1 MSDTLISVRN
11 VSKAYRIW
19 ESPSTRLTSLLLE
32 IVAGILPGS
41 LGDALRRQAAR
52 HCRDF
57 WALKDVSFELRKGES
72 VGIIGRNGSGKS
84 TLLQLVTGTLQ
95 PTSGTVE
102 VNGRVAALLE
112 LGSGFNPEFTGREN
126 VYLNGAVL
134 GLTRA
139 QVDDRFASIAE
150 FADIGEYID
159 EPVKTY
165 SSGMMVRLAF
175 AVAFSVEPEILIVD
189 EALSVGDIFF
199 QQKCFKRVHEMLEKG
214 VSLLLVSHDTAAVQ
228 NLCAHALLLV
238 KGEQRFL
245 GLPEEAVSRYFAF
258 SEPKADGGTGRVLD
272 HQATGQREPLLALM
286 EANNIASQARSVHGA
301 QEIFIEKL
309 TILNA
314 KQVPARDFKVGETM
328 HVVMLLRSTHR
339 ISDPSA
345 GLHVYDRMNN
355 LVFAAG
361 TRQLQVPFGDFAPDE
376 RRVVEFQLEMSLH
389 PGEYTFS
396 AGCSQSSEEGPNHGY
411 VQHRLEGL
419 GPVQVVAAPGP
430 NGVWPF
436 YGQAKLPMVVKV
448 HG

>member
-1 MSDTLISVRN
+1 MSDTLISVNN

-19 ESPSTRLTSLLLE
+19 SSPGDRLTSILADFG
-32 IVAGILPGS
+32 AGILPKRW
-41 LGDALRRQAAR
+41 GDALRANAAR
-52 HCRDF
+52 NSRDF
-57 WALKDVSFELRKGES
+57 WALKGVSFELKKGES

-95 PTSGTVE
+95 PTTGSIQ

-139 QVDDRFASIAE
+139 QIDERVASIAE
-150 FADIGEYID
+150 FAEIGEYID

-165 SSGMMVRLAF
+165 SSGMLVRLAF
-175 AVAFSVEPEILIVD
+175 AVAFSIEPEILIVD

-199 QQKCFKRVHEMLEKG
+199 QQKCFKRVHELLEKG

-228 NLCAHALLLV
+228 NLCAKALLLV
-238 KGEQRFL
+238 KGEPRYF
-245 GLPEEAVSRYFAF
+245 GEPEEAVSRYYAF
-258 SEPKADGGTGRVLD
+258 SEPKKGEAGG
-272 HQATGQREPLLALM
+272 ATVAHSATDERMPLM
-286 EANNIASQARSVHGA
+286 EMAHKFDIAGAARSVHGA
-301 QEIFIEKL
+301 QEFRIEHI
-309 TILNA
+309 TILNSD
-314 KQVPARDFKVGETM
+314 QLPAREFKVGEKM
-328 HVVMLLRSTHR
+328 HVIMSLHAAKD

-345 GLHVYDRMNN
+345 GLHIYDRMNN
-355 LVFAAG
+355 LIFAAG
-361 TRQLQVPFGDFAPDE
+361 TRQLQVAFGSFKAQE
-376 RRVVEFQLEMSLH
+376 RRVVEFCVEMSIH

-396 AGCSQSSEEGPNHGY
+396 AGCSQASEEGPNHGY

-419 GPVQVVAAPGP
+419 GPVQVVPAPAE

-436 YGQAKLPMVVKV
+436 YGQARLPMTINI